1 MTVPLESGE
10 TAGKPSEQPQLLAE
24 LARQHLAAG
33 DRLGGIDLARA
44 ALALDSDCFLAHQ
57 LLAEVALQGDNF
69 RSIFAKIHQHFRPRT
84 YLEIGVGRGTTI
96 SFVDPST
103 LAIGVD
109 PSPQIDAPL
118 PPNVRILRE
127 PSDAFFARDGVRSE
141 FAGAPLEFAF
151 IDGMHLFE
159 YALRDFM
166 HIERNGTPDT
176 RVLVHDCY
184 PLDDVTASRTRT
196 TTFWTGDVW
205 KLTLCL
211 RRYRPDLRVTTLA
224 APPSG
229 LCVIRGLDPSST
241 VLNERYSQIC
251 AEMLPL
257 SLSSLGADRR
267 SALNLLTGDWQTACA
282 LLS

>member
-1 MTVPLESGE
+1 M
-10 TAGKPSEQPQLLAE
+10 EQAELLAE
-24 LARQHLAAG
+24 HGRQHLASG
-33 DRLGGIDLARA
+33 DRLATIDLARA
-44 ALALDSDCFLAHQ
+44 ALALDPGCFAAHQ
-57 LLAEVALQGDNF
+57 LLALVALDGENF
-69 RSIFAKIHQHFRPRT
+69 RAIFARIHQHFRPRT

-96 SFVDPST
+96 GLVDPST

-109 PSPQIDAPL
+109 PAPQIDAPL

-159 YALRDFM
+159 YALRDFI
-166 HIERNGTPDT
+166 HIERSGTPDT

-184 PLDDVTASRTRT
+184 PLDEVTASRTRT

-211 RRYRPDLRVTTLA
+211 RRYRPDLQVSTLA

-229 LCVIRGLDPSST
+229 LCVIRRLDPGST
-241 VLNERYSQIC
+241 VLEERYAAIC
-251 AEMLPL
+251 SELLPL

-267 SALNLLTGDWQTACA
+267 NALNLAKGDWQTACA